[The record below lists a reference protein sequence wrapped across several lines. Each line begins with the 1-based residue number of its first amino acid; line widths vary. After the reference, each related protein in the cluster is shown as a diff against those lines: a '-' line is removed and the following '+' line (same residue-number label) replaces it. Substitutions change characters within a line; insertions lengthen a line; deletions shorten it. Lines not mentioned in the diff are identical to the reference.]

1 MTKIHVMSDNLANK
15 IAAGEVVERSSSVV
29 KELVE
34 NAIDAGSS
42 IITIDLI
49 NGGLN
54 GITITDNGCGM
65 EHDDAI
71 LSFQRHATSKLL
83 REDDLFFIST
93 LGFRGE
99 ALPSI
104 ASVSEVDLVTCAK
117 TIGTHLHIKGGK
129 FLLDEVA
136 DKRVGTRISIK
147 NLFYNTPARLKYLK
161 SEPTELASCVSYIE
175 KIALSY
181 PQIKFTL
188 TNNDRAVVKTGGSGN
203 LKKTIHEIY
212 GLQVSS
218 KLIEIKNSNDDYDI
232 RGFICKPEILKSNRY
247 HMTTIVNGRVIR
259 NNELNRAIN
268 DAYYTYKPD
277 SKYPIVVINIETD
290 PTLIDVNIHPTKQD
304 IKFSKQEELYNLI
317 TKTIKDALYKNLLL
331 PSAME
336 RLKATNDIISK
347 EEINSIIEDK
357 INIENNVADNDNTEN
372 NSISY
377 ETKKIEQPKQGEF
390 NFSVAE
396 DTVSYEKEA
405 KKDLDTDEQTVSK
418 NKIKSLNLHPIGAIN
433 LTFIVAQGDD
443 GLYLIDQHAAHE
455 RINYEKVLKYFQEE
469 KIVTTPL
476 LVPMPIELTPTE
488 FILVKKNLDL
498 LKSMGFIL
506 EEFGLNTFVF
516 KEHPIWFK
524 EGFEEEGLRRVIDM
538 IIKSGNNFDV
548 MKFRDRAAAMLACKM
563 SIKANMSISLE
574 VMQHLL
580 DDLALC
586 DNPYNCAHGRPT
598 IINFSSYDLNRMFK
612 RIMN

>member
-65 EHDDAI
+65 EHDDAL

-104 ASVSEVDLVTCAK
+104 ASVSEVDLVSCAK

-129 FLLDEVA
+129 LEIDEPA

-147 NLFYNTPARLKYLK
+147 NLFFNTPARLKYLK

-181 PQIKFTL
+181 PKIKFTL
-188 TNNDRAVVKTGGSGN
+188 NNNERAVVKTSGSGN

-259 NNELNRAIN
+259 NNDLNRAIN

-304 IKFSKQEELYNLI
+304 IKFSKQDQLYNLI
-317 TKTIKDALYKNLLL
+317 TKTIKDALYQNLLL

-357 INIENNVADNDNTEN
+357 ITLENKSTMDNTSN
-372 NSISY
+372 NDSLLRAD
-377 ETKKIEQPKQGEF
+377 TLPAQGEF
-390 NFSVAE
+390 NFSVFE
-396 DTVSYEKEA
+396 DTVDYNANEKIKENSEI
-405 KKDLDTDEQTVSK
+405 DSQQQPK

-469 KIVTTPL
+469 KIITTPL
-476 LVPMPIELTPTE
+476 LVPLPIELTPTE
-488 FILVKKNLDL
+488 FILVQKNLEL
-498 LKSMGFIL
+498 LKSMGFVL

-538 IIKSGNNFDV
+538 IIKSGANFDV
-548 MKFRDRAAAMLACKM
+548 IKFRDRAAAMLACKM

>member
-1 MTKIHVMSDNLANK
+1 MPKIHVMSDNLANK

-65 EHDDAI
+65 EHDDAL

-129 FLLDEVA
+129 LEINEPA

-147 NLFYNTPARLKYLK
+147 NLFFNTPARLKYLK

-181 PQIKFTL
+181 PKIKFTL
-188 TNNDRAVVKTGGSGN
+188 NNNERAVVKTSGSGN

-259 NNELNRAIN
+259 NNDLNRAIN

-304 IKFSKQEELYNLI
+304 IKFSKQDQLYNLI
-317 TKTIKDALYKNLLL
+317 TKTIKDALYQNLLL

-336 RLKATNDIISK
+336 RLKATNDVISK

-357 INIENNVADNDNTEN
+357 ITLENKSTMDNTSN
-372 NSISY
+372 GNYSLP
-377 ETKKIEQPKQGEF
+377 TDTLLAQGEF
-390 NFSVAE
+390 NFNVFE
-396 DTVSYEKEA
+396 DTVEYNAKEKIKENPEI
-405 KKDLDTDEQTVSK
+405 DSQQQPE

-469 KIVTTPL
+469 KIITTPL
-476 LVPMPIELTPTE
+476 LVPLPIELTPTE
-488 FILVKKNLDL
+488 FILVQKNLEL
-498 LKSMGFIL
+498 LKSMGFVL

-538 IIKSGNNFDV
+538 IIQSGANFDV

>member
-65 EHDDAI
+65 EHDDAL

-129 FLLDEVA
+129 LEIDEPA

-147 NLFYNTPARLKYLK
+147 NLFFNTPARLKYLK

-181 PQIKFTL
+181 PKIKFTL
-188 TNNDRAVVKTGGSGN
+188 NNNERAVVKTSGSGN

-259 NNELNRAIN
+259 NNDLNRAIN

-304 IKFSKQEELYNLI
+304 IKFSKQDQLYNLI
-317 TKTIKDALYKNLLL
+317 TKTIKDALYQNLLL

-357 INIENNVADNDNTEN
+357 ITLENKSTMDNTSN
-372 NSISY
+372 NDSLLQAN
-377 ETKKIEQPKQGEF
+377 TLPAQGEF
-390 NFSVAE
+390 NFSVFE
-396 DTVSYEKEA
+396 DTVDYNAKEKIKENSEI
-405 KKDLDTDEQTVSK
+405 DSQQQPE

-469 KIVTTPL
+469 KIITTPL
-476 LVPMPIELTPTE
+476 LVPLPIELTPTE
-488 FILVKKNLDL
+488 FILVQKNLEL
-498 LKSMGFIL
+498 LKSMGFVL

-538 IIKSGNNFDV
+538 IIKSGANFDV
-548 MKFRDRAAAMLACKM
+548 IKFRDRAAAMLACKM

>member
-34 NAIDAGSS
+34 NAIDASSS

-65 EHDDAI
+65 EHDDAL

-129 FLLDEVA
+129 LEIDEPA

-147 NLFYNTPARLKYLK
+147 NLFFNTPARLKYLK

-181 PQIKFTL
+181 PKIKFTL
-188 TNNDRAVVKTGGSGN
+188 NNNERAVVKTSGSGN

-259 NNELNRAIN
+259 NNDLNRAIN

-304 IKFSKQEELYNLI
+304 IKFSKQDQLYNLI
-317 TKTIKDALYKNLLL
+317 TKTIKDALYQNLLL

-357 INIENNVADNDNTEN
+357 ITLENKSTMDNTSN
-372 NSISY
+372 NDSLLQAD
-377 ETKKIEQPKQGEF
+377 TLPAQGEF
-390 NFSVAE
+390 NFSVFE
-396 DTVSYEKEA
+396 DTVDYNAKEKIKENPEI
-405 KKDLDTDEQTVSK
+405 DSQQQPK

-469 KIVTTPL
+469 KIITTPL
-476 LVPMPIELTPTE
+476 LVPLPIELTPTE
-488 FILVKKNLDL
+488 FILVQKNLEL
-498 LKSMGFIL
+498 LKSMGFVL

-538 IIKSGNNFDV
+538 IIKSGANFDV
-548 MKFRDRAAAMLACKM
+548 IKFRDRAAAMLACKM

>member
-1 MTKIHVMSDNLANK
+1 MPKIHVMSDNLANK

-65 EHDDAI
+65 EHDDAL

-129 FLLDEVA
+129 LEIDEPA

-147 NLFYNTPARLKYLK
+147 NLFFNTPARLKYLK
-161 SEPTELASCVSYIE
+161 NEPTELASCVSYIE

-181 PQIKFTL
+181 PKIKFTL
-188 TNNDRAVVKTGGSGN
+188 NNNERAVVKTSGSGN

-259 NNELNRAIN
+259 NNDLNRAIN

-304 IKFSKQEELYNLI
+304 IKFSKQDQLYNLI
-317 TKTIKDALYKNLLL
+317 TKTIKDALYQNLLL

-336 RLKATNDIISK
+336 RLKATNDVISK

-357 INIENNVADNDNTEN
+357 ITLENKSTMDNTSN
-372 NSISY
+372 GNYSLP
-377 ETKKIEQPKQGEF
+377 TDALLAQGEF
-390 NFSVAE
+390 NFNVFE
-396 DTVSYEKEA
+396 DTVEYNAKEKIKENPEI
-405 KKDLDTDEQTVSK
+405 DIQQQPE

-469 KIVTTPL
+469 KIITTPL
-476 LVPMPIELTPTE
+476 LVPLPIELTPTE
-488 FILVKKNLDL
+488 FILVQKNLEL
-498 LKSMGFIL
+498 LKSMGFVL

-538 IIKSGNNFDV
+538 IIKSGANFDV

>member
-49 NGGLN
+49 NCGLN

-65 EHDDAI
+65 EHDDAL

-129 FLLDEVA
+129 LEIDEPA

-147 NLFYNTPARLKYLK
+147 NLFFNTPARLKYLK

-181 PQIKFTL
+181 PKVKFTL
-188 TNNDRAVVKTGGSGN
+188 NNNERAVVKTSGSGN

-259 NNELNRAIN
+259 NNDLNRAIN

-304 IKFSKQEELYNLI
+304 IKFSKQDQLYNLI
-317 TKTIKDALYKNLLL
+317 TKTIKDALYQNLLL

-336 RLKATNDIISK
+336 RLKATNDVISK

-357 INIENNVADNDNTEN
+357 ITIENKSTMDNTSN
-372 NSISY
+372 GNYSLH
-377 ETKKIEQPKQGEF
+377 TDALLAQGEF
-390 NFSVAE
+390 NFNVFE
-396 DTVSYEKEA
+396 DTVEYNAKEKIKENPEI
-405 KKDLDTDEQTVSK
+405 DSQQQPE

-469 KIVTTPL
+469 KIITTPL
-476 LVPMPIELTPTE
+476 LVPLPIELTPTE
-488 FILVKKNLDL
+488 FILVQKNLEL
-498 LKSMGFIL
+498 LKSMGFVL

-538 IIKSGNNFDV
+538 IIKSGANFDV

>member
-1 MTKIHVMSDNLANK
+1 MPKIHVMSDNLANK

-65 EHDDAI
+65 EHDDAL

-129 FLLDEVA
+129 LEIDEPA

-147 NLFYNTPARLKYLK
+147 NLFFNTPARLKYLK

-181 PQIKFTL
+181 PKIKFTL
-188 TNNDRAVVKTGGSGN
+188 NNNERAVVKTSGSGN

-259 NNELNRAIN
+259 NNDLNRAIN

-304 IKFSKQEELYNLI
+304 IKFSKQDQLYNLI
-317 TKTIKDALYKNLLL
+317 TKTIKDALYQNLLL

-336 RLKATNDIISK
+336 RLKATNDVISK

-357 INIENNVADNDNTEN
+357 ITLENKSTMDNTSN
-372 NSISY
+372 GNYSLP
-377 ETKKIEQPKQGEF
+377 TDALLAQGEF
-390 NFSVAE
+390 NFNVFE
-396 DTVSYEKEA
+396 DTVEYNAKEKIKENPEI
-405 KKDLDTDEQTVSK
+405 DSQQQPE

-469 KIVTTPL
+469 KIITTPL
-476 LVPMPIELTPTE
+476 LVPLPIELTPTE
-488 FILVKKNLDL
+488 FILVQKNLEL
-498 LKSMGFIL
+498 LKSMGFVL

-538 IIKSGNNFDV
+538 IIQSGANFDA

>member
-129 FLLDEVA
+129 LEIDEPA

-188 TNNDRAVVKTGGSGN
+188 NNNDRPVVKTSGSGN

-259 NNELNRAIN
+259 NNDLNRAIN

-304 IKFSKQEELYNLI
+304 IKFSKQDELYNLI
-317 TKTIKDALYKNLLL
+317 AKTIKDALYKNLLL

-357 INIENNVADNDNTEN
+357 ITIENNHQIDNDSNNTYDTFN
-372 NSISY
+372 NQKS
-377 ETKKIEQPKQGEF
+377 TQGEF

-396 DTVSYEKEA
+396 DTVSYTKEEPKEIENA
-405 KKDLDTDEQTVSK
+405 NNNEISQ
-418 NKIKSLNLHPIGAIN
+418 NKIKALHLHPIGAIN

-455 RINYEKVLKYFQEE
+455 RVNYEKVLKYFQTE

-488 FILVKKNLDL
+488 FILVQKNLDL

-524 EGFEEEGLRRVIDM
+524 EGFEEEGLRRIIDM
-538 IIKSGNNFDV
+538 VIKSGSNFDV

>member
-129 FLLDEVA
+129 FEIDEPA

-188 TNNDRAVVKTGGSGN
+188 NNNDRPVVKTSGSGN

-259 NNELNRAIN
+259 NNDLNRAIN

-304 IKFSKQEELYNLI
+304 IKFSKQDELYNLI

-357 INIENNVADNDNTEN
+357 ITIENNHQIDNDSNNTYDTFN
-372 NSISY
+372 NQKS
-377 ETKKIEQPKQGEF
+377 TQGEF

-396 DTVSYEKEA
+396 DTVSYTKEEPKEIENA
-405 KKDLDTDEQTVSK
+405 NNNEISQ
-418 NKIKSLNLHPIGAIN
+418 NKIKALHLHPIGAIN
-433 LTFIVAQGDD
+433 LTFIVAQGND

-455 RINYEKVLKYFQEE
+455 RVNYEKVLKYFQAE

-488 FILVKKNLDL
+488 FILVQKNLDL

-516 KEHPIWFK
+516 KEHPIWLK
-524 EGFEEEGLRRVIDM
+524 EGFEEEGLRRIIDM
-538 IIKSGNNFDV
+538 VIKSGSNFDV